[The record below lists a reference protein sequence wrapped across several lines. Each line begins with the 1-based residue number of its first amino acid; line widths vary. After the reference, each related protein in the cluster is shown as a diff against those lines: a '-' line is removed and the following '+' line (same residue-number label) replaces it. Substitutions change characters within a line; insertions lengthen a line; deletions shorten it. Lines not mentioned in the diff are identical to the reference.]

1 MSTTFHSQCLV
12 TRDIYADIEVEV
24 DNSNVSISHKPNVI
38 RFCHKSNFCSN
49 ATLLMAIPQLSTV
62 QF

>member
-38 RFCHKSNFCSN
+38 RFCHNSQISAVMQHC
-49 ATLLMAIPQLSTV
+49 
-62 QF
+62 